1 MSLELDLV
9 TVARFKVLHSLPD
22 VAVKTIRTLLLV
34 LLALLLPIRGA
45 VAAAMLCSPSG
56 AGTDHHTMMATTD
69 HDEHDGHQHADHSA
83 GAQDASNSG
92 TAGHHTGG
100 FEKCNLCC
108 DFCSI
113 TPLLS
118 ALPSVPTPQDLSS
131 VSFPALFA
139 PAPSFLSDGQERPPR
154 SI

>member
-1 MSLELDLV
+1 MDHH
-9 TVARFKVLHSLPD
+9 AM
-22 VAVKTIRTLLLV
+22 
-34 LLALLLPIRGA
+34 
-45 VAAAMLCSPSG
+45 VAA
-56 AGTDHHTMMATTD
+56 TD
-69 HDEHDGHQHADHSA
+69 HDEHVDHQHADHSA
-83 GAQDASNSG
+83 GAHDAGNSAS
-92 TAGHHTGG
+92 AGHHAGG

-118 ALPSVPTPQDLSS
+118 ALPSVPAPRDLSS

>member
-1 MSLELDLV
+1 LSLGLDLV
-9 TVARFKVLHSLPD
+9 TVARFKVPHCSPD
-22 VAVKTIRTLLLV
+22 VAVKIIRTLLLV
-34 LLALLLPIRGA
+34 MLVVLLPIRGA
-45 VAAAMLCSPSG
+45 VAAAMLCPPSA
-56 AGTDHHTMMATTD
+56 AGMDHHTMMAAAD
-69 HDEHDGHQHADHSA
+69 HDGHGDHQHADHSA
-83 GAQDASNSG
+83 NPHDSSRSG
-92 TAGHHTGG
+92 IADHHAGG

-139 PAPSFLSDGQERPPR
+139 PAPSFVSDGQERPPR